1 MKWKGQGVRMNIL
14 TFEESVLLNIYNSGS
29 REDTLFQLKS
39 MESYLSDGEAEM
51 KELTESLIK
60 KLSNMSETEFLA
72 L

>member
-1 MKWKGQGVRMNIL
+1 MSIL

-29 REDTLFQLKS
+29 CEDTLFQLKT
-39 MESYLSDGEAEM
+39 MKSYIVDGETEM

>member
-1 MKWKGQGVRMNIL
+1 MSIL

-29 REDTLFQLKS
+29 REDTLHQLKT
-39 MESYLSDGEAEM
+39 MKSYISDGETEM

-60 KLSNMSETEFLA
+60 KLSYMSETEFLA